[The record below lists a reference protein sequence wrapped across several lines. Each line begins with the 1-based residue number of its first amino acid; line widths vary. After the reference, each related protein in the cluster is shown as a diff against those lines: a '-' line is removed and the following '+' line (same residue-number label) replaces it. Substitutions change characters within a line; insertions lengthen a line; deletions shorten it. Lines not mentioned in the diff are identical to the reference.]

1 VSLHKRGITEDAL
14 SKTREN
20 IVNLKYGQMSGRFI
34 KFIITRLLGTL
45 VDTLVLWILTRY
57 LLFSY
62 VGQYIVAPAISFEVA
77 MFHNYV
83 LSYYYIWNKYVPV
96 RAGDF
101 YRRLIA
107 YNISSLLGFFVKMGF
122 LILLE
127 RLFGWDVLICNV
139 FALLISGFVNFFLAE
154 RVVFKRRSKITAE

>member
-1 VSLHKRGITEDAL
+1 
-14 SKTREN
+14 
-20 IVNLKYGQMSGRFI
+20 MSGRFI
-34 KFIITRLLGTL
+34 KFVMTRLLGTL

-62 VGQYIVAPAISFEVA
+62 VGQYIIAPAISFEVA

-83 LSYYYIWNKYVPV
+83 LSYYYIWNKYVPF
-96 RAGDF
+96 RKARDF
-101 YRRLIA
+101 YTRLVT

-139 FALLISGFVNFFLAE
+139 FALLISGLVNFFLAE
-154 RVVFKRRSKITAE
+154 RVVFRRRSKITAD

>member
-1 VSLHKRGITEDAL
+1 MSERFFKFVVS
-14 SKTREN
+14 
-20 IVNLKYGQMSGRFI
+20 
-34 KFIITRLLGTL
+34 RLLGTL

-57 LLFSY
+57 LLFTY

-83 LSYYYIWNKYVPV
+83 LSYYYIWNKYIPV
-96 RAGDF
+96 KKARDF
-101 YRRLIA
+101 FTRLIA

-139 FALLISGFVNFFLAE
+139 LALLISGFVNFFLAE
-154 RVVFKRRSKITAE
+154 RVIFRKRSKIAAD